1 MAAGGRCALG
11 IEDGREKPSFNDLGI
26 DLCRYRADEELFR
39 KQQAELSKHF
49 ANAPGPVVDLGCGRG
64 MMLELLKASGLAT
77 YGVDSFVPALEV
89 CRQRGLEVV
98 DSDIF
103 SHLADVADASLGG
116 VFCSHVIEHLH
127 PPEALR
133 LIRESYRVLRS
144 GGSLVLVTPNPK
156 NLLMLTEV
164 FWLDLT
170 HVRFYPARLL
180 DGVLQDVGFSSV
192 TCYEDKHTAYGR
204 ALHKRIGA
212 FVRHLW
218 LWGFTNRGDVVA
230 VGRK

>member
-1 MAAGGRCALG
+1 LG
-11 IEDGREKPSFNDLGI
+11 TERSPERPSFKELGI

-39 KQQAELSKHF
+39 RQQRELAKHF
-49 ANAPGPVVDLGCGRG
+49 KDAPGAVVDLGCGRG
-64 MMLELLKASGLAT
+64 TMLELLKASGIEN
-77 YGVDSFVPALEV
+77 YGVDSFPAALEI
-89 CRQRGLEVV
+89 CRSRGLKVV
-98 DSDIF
+98 ESDIF
-103 SHLADVADASLGG
+103 SHLAQLEDSSLGG
-116 VFCSHVIEHLH
+116 LFCSHVIEHLH
-127 PPEALR
+127 PPEALQ
-133 LIRESYRVLRS
+133 LIRESYRVLRK
-144 GGSLVLVTPNPK
+144 GGTLVLVTPNPK
-156 NLLMLTEV
+156 NLLILTEV

-180 DGVLQDVGFSSV
+180 DGILQDVGFTYV
-192 TCYEDKHTAYGR
+192 RCFEDKHTAYGR

>member
-1 MAAGGRCALG
+1 MAVNGRCVVG
-11 IEDGREKPSFNDLGI
+11 IERVREKPSFNELGI
-26 DLCRYRADEELFR
+26 DLCRYRADEALFL
-39 KQQAELSKHF
+39 KQQTELVKYF
-49 ANAPGPVVDLGCGRG
+49 KNAPGPVVDLGCGRG
-64 MMLELLKASGLAT
+64 TMLQLLTSNGIAN
-77 YGVDSFVPALEV
+77 YGVDSFPPALEA
-89 CRQRGLEVV
+89 CRERESKVV

-103 SHLADVADASLGG
+103 SHLTELEDSSVGG
-116 VFCSHVIEHLH
+116 IFCSHVIEHLH
-127 PPEALR
+127 PPEALQ

-144 GGSLVLVTPNPK
+144 GGALVLVTPNPK

-180 DGVLQDVGFSSV
+180 DGILQQVGFTAV
-192 TCYEDKHTAYGR
+192 NCFEDKHTAYGR
-204 ALHKRIGA
+204 ALHRRVGA

>member
-1 MAAGGRCALG
+1 MAASGGSVLG
-11 IEDGREKPSFNDLGI
+11 TENGREKPGFKDLGI
-26 DLCRYRADEELFR
+26 DLCRYRTDEELFR
-39 KQQAELSKHF
+39 RQQTELAKRF
-49 ANAPGPVVDLGCGRG
+49 QNAPGPVVDLGCGRG
-64 MMLELLKASGLAT
+64 TMLELLTSNGIT
-77 YGVDSFVPALEV
+77 NYGVDSFPPALEV
-89 CRQRGLEVV
+89 CRARRLNVV
-98 DSDIF
+98 ENDIF
-103 SHLADVADASLGG
+103 SHLAGIEDASLGG
-116 VFCSHVIEHLH
+116 IFCSHVIEHLH
-127 PPEALR
+127 PPEALQ
-133 LIRESYRVLRS
+133 LIRESYRALRN
-144 GGSLVLVTPNPK
+144 GGALILVTPNPK

-180 DGVLQDVGFSSV
+180 DGILQEIGFRFV
-192 TCYEDKHTAYGR
+192 NCFEDKHTAYGR